1 MVVTA
6 QSCCYFLTFLQLL
19 LVFLNYLQLLGGTAL
34 YPLLVLILDLFIAQ
48 SQDFQLFLVR
58 NIIFFHLHQEP
69 LLLLLLL
76 LCQYFKSNH
85 FLLKP
90 VDYRFSLA
98 FLTLLLLLKSQLL
111 CLEHVQLN
119 FYIIEQSLCL
129 YNSLVLL
136 SQLVPEC

>member
-6 QSCCYFLTFLQLL
+6 QGCCYLLTILQLL

-34 YPLLVLILDLFIAQ
+34 YPLLVLILNLFIAQ
-48 SQDFQLFLVR
+48 PQDFQLFLVR
-58 NIIFFHLHQEP
+58 NVIFFHLHQEP

-76 LCQYFKSNH
+76 LCQHFKSNH
-85 FLLKP
+85 FLLKS
-90 VDYRFSLA
+90 VNNRFSLA

-111 CLEHVQLN
+111 CFEHVQFN